1 MQNPHMQRR
10 LAGMLQLLTMV
21 VVLVLSCQHAW
32 SQGSLPAR
40 QSTSE
45 ATYRE
50 RMDFRLA
57 NVQFDDRSV
66 REIIDLL
73 SSSTG
78 LNIVA
83 TQEAAEKKVTMTL
96 RDVSVIDAIEVM
108 AKIGGLWYRVE
119 EQTGI
124 IRLMTAEQY
133 QDDLVVF
140 RNDLTRV
147 FTLLHPNAISIAQT
161 IQSLYGPRVI
171 LGLQPFDDDIL
182 VGTTGIIGGGGG
194 FGGVGGQFGGGLGGG
209 LGGGFGGGLGGGFG
223 GGLGGLGGGFGGGL
237 GGLGGGFGGGLGG
250 GFGGGLGGFGGG
262 LGGLGG
268 GFGGGLGGGGF
279 GGGAF
284 GRGGGGQNGLLFG
297 SPLFNVQQLPGDPL
311 TSGQLAQLQ
320 QRIQTLEGGQQGV
333 ASQDVQDVTSRE
345 PLIYVAHNKTHSLVI
360 VRTSDEEAMKAIERL
375 ILDLDRPTPE
385 VLLEMKILEVRLT
398 DNFRSILDVAYN
410 VGPQGP
416 PAGAQV
422 QRNPFLNSAQT
433 AAQSVLGIVDSPEL
447 NGNGSFIYQF
457 LNDQIRARLEVL
469 QENNFVA
476 SVASPVLLSSNN
488 RPARIFVGEERVLVT
503 GINSGVVTSAT
514 GPTTSVVQPQTEVR
528 DIGTTLVV
536 LPKINADRSV
546 TLSIA
551 QDQSEVVE
559 DSQQLPVSNGT
570 QVQEFPI
577 DSVRSSNLQGT
588 VVAHDG
594 LTIAVGGLITDT
606 TNVRERRVPG
616 LSRLPLVGK
625 LFRQYIDENVKTELI
640 LLITPHVI
648 TTPMEG
654 QFKSE
659 ARLRA
664 LSDHPAI
671 ISGEAANSL
680 ITEELPMPSP
690 NAPSHGWDATKQAPW
705 RGTPEP
711 LPPQP
716 QISLP

>member
-1 MQNPHMQRR
+1 MNKRLVRVLLLLLPFAATLVVNGPALAQETPPVRR
-10 LAGMLQLLTMV
+10 SAN
-21 VVLVLSCQHAW
+21 
-32 SQGSLPAR
+32 
-40 QSTSE
+40 E
-45 ATYRE
+45 AAYRE
-50 RMDFRLA
+50 KMEYRLS

-73 SSSTG
+73 STSTG

-83 TQEAAEKKVTMTL
+83 TQEAAEKSVTMTL
-96 RDVSVIDAIEVM
+96 RDVRVIDAIEMM
-108 AKIGGLWYRVE
+108 AKIAGLWYRVE
-119 EQTGI
+119 EKTGI

-182 VGTTGIIGGGGG
+182 VGTTGIIGGGGLGGGGLGGGG
-194 FGGVGGQFGGGLGGG
+194 FGGAGGQFGGGFGGGLGGFGGGLGGFGGGLGGG
-209 LGGGFGGGLGGGFG
+209 LGGFGGGLGGG
-223 GGLGGLGGGFGGGL
+223 L
-237 GGLGGGFGGGLGG
+237 GGFGGGLGG

-262 LGGLGG
+262 FGGQGGFGG
-268 GFGGGLGGGGF
+268 GFGGA
-279 GGGAF
+279 GGAF
-284 GRGGGGQNGLLFG
+284 SRGGAGNGNLLFG

-311 TSGQLAQLQ
+311 TSSQLAQLQ
-320 QRIQTLEGGQQGV
+320 QRLQTLENGQEGV
-333 ASQDVQDVTSRE
+333 SSQDVQNITSRE

-375 ILDLDRPTPE
+375 ILELDRPTPE

-398 DNFRSILDVAYN
+398 DNFRSVLDVAYN

-416 PAGAQV
+416 STANQI

-503 GINSGVVTSAT
+503 GINSGVVTAAT

-536 LPKINADRSV
+536 LPKINADRTV

-551 QDQSEVVE
+551 QDQSEVVP
-559 DSQQLPVSNGT
+559 DSQQLPVSNGS

-588 VVAHDG
+588 VVAQDG
-594 LTIAVGGLITDT
+594 LTIAVGGLITDS

-616 LSRLPLVGK
+616 LSSLLV
-625 LFRQYIDENVKTELI
+625 LQYMTVFYFL
-640 LLITPHVI
+640 V
-648 TTPMEG
+648 
-654 QFKSE
+654 
-659 ARLRA
+659 
-664 LSDHPAI
+664 
-671 ISGEAANSL
+671 
-680 ITEELPMPSP
+680 
-690 NAPSHGWDATKQAPW
+690 
-705 RGTPEP
+705 
-711 LPPQP
+711 
-716 QISLP
+716 